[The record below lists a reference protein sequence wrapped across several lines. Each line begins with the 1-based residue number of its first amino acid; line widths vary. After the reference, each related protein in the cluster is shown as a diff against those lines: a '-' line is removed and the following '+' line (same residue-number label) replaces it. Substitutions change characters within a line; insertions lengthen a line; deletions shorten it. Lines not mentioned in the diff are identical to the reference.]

1 MTEKTMPC
9 PVCAGTMDRDK
20 RPETVTYEWASVT
33 IESEGW
39 WCRDC
44 GELILKGPELI
55 KWSDAFDEAKRQV
68 EVRRGLSSQPTEGIA
83 AR

>member
-20 RPETVTYEWASVT
+20 RPETVTYEWASVS
-33 IESEGW
+33 IVESEGW

-44 GELILKGPELI
+44 GRVDLEGSRI
-55 KWSDAFDEAKRQV
+55 DQV
-68 EVRRGLSSQPTEGIA
+68 VRCLR
-83 AR
+83 